1 MKFEVWRFRWSPK
14 ASIRQLDPRPSKAH
28 LRAMFIQTESTP
40 NPRTLKF
47 LPDREVLGAG
57 SRDYPDMVTA
67 TESPLAAAV
76 FAVDGVERVYLGGD
90 FLTVT
95 KAEGAEWPHLKP
107 HVLAAIMDHFT
118 SNRPVVAAGEASNET
133 DEADI
138 AYEGEA
144 ADIVKEIKEIIEAR
158 VRPAVARDGG
168 DITFHSWDH
177 AEGVVRLNMRGACAG
192 CPSSTLTLKA
202 GIENMLRHYVPEVTR
217 VEQVM

>member
-1 MKFEVWRFRWSPK
+1 
-14 ASIRQLDPRPSKAH
+14 
-28 LRAMFIQTESTP
+28 MFIQTESTP

-47 LPDREVLGAG
+47 LPGRDVLGAG
-57 SRDYPDMVTA
+57 GREFPDVDA
-67 TESPLAAAV
+67 AAASPLARAL
-76 FAVDGVERVYLGGD
+76 FRIDGVERVYLGGD
-90 FLTVT
+90 FIAVT
-95 KAEGAEWPHLKP
+95 KAEATEWPHLKP

-118 SNRPVVAAGEASNET
+118 SGLPVLAPEEQGDAA

-144 ADIVKEIKEIIEAR
+144 ADIVRELKEIIEAR

-177 AEGVVRLNMRGACAG
+177 ASGIVRLNMRGACAG
-192 CPSSTLTLKA
+192 CPSSTLTLKQ

-217 VEQVM
+217 VEQVV

>member
-1 MKFEVWRFRWSPK
+1 
-14 ASIRQLDPRPSKAH
+14 
-28 LRAMFIQTESTP
+28 MFIQTESTP

-47 LPDREVLGAG
+47 LPGRDVLGQG
-57 SRDYPDMVTA
+57 SREFA
-67 TESPLAAAV
+67 AEEAAAGSPLAVAL
-76 FAVDGVERVYLGGD
+76 FSVDGVERVYLGGD
-90 FLTVT
+90 FITIT
-95 KAEGAEWPHLKP
+95 KSEGIEWPHLKP

-118 SNRPVVAAGEASNET
+118 SGRPVLSDAGAAPDET

-144 ADIVKEIKEIIEAR
+144 ADIVKELKEIIEAR

-192 CPSSTLTLKA
+192 CPSSTLTLKQ
-202 GIENMLRHYVPEVTR
+202 GIENMLRHYVPEVNR
-217 VEQVM
+217 VEQVV